1 MLKSDLYTFT
11 LQVLEREK
19 LSYAQSAFVV
29 MGGGGGGG
37 RIKGS
42 VHGMLGSLYLRYCN
56 INLTACAR
64 IKQQELIS
72 LNDITDTV

>member
-1 MLKSDLYTFT
+1 M
-11 LQVLEREK
+11 
-19 LSYAQSAFVV
+19 
-29 MGGGGGGG
+29 GGG
-37 RIKGS
+37 RIEGS

-72 LNDITDTV
+72 LNDITV

>member
-1 MLKSDLYTFT
+1 
-11 LQVLEREK
+11 
-19 LSYAQSAFVV
+19 
-29 MGGGGGGG
+29 MGVGVGEG
-37 RIKGS
+37 RIEGS

-72 LNDITDTV
+72 LNVITV